1 MILEL
6 ILAILVFI
14 SSILMTF
21 PHHSKQ
27 HFHYTIFHPDL
38 NLVDWSASNIL
49 AVALGN
55 SVYLWNAG
63 SGQIEQL
70 CTLEGSETVCSV
82 QWVQGGGSHL
92 AVGTSAAT
100 VELWDCE
107 KIKRLRVSDQF

>member
-1 MILEL
+1 MRSHL
-6 ILAILVFI
+6 
-14 SSILMTF
+14 S
-21 PHHSKQ
+21 
-27 HFHYTIFHPDL
+27 DL
-38 NLVDWSASNIL
+38 NLVDWSSSNIL

-63 SGQIEQL
+63 TGQIEQL

-92 AVGTSAAT
+92 AVGTSSAT

-107 KIKRLRVSDQF
+107 KIKRLRVCVLFF